1 MAEGGI
7 KMKQLIILE
16 NICEQIQEVVDG
28 ATDQVVKSVAKEQLA
43 MYKKK
48 ILQIKREYAKEVIQY
63 KIKALTSQLELL

>member
-1 MAEGGI
+1 
-7 KMKQLIILE
+7 MKQLIILE